1 MLWCASS
8 SNSYIFDLKG
18 LSMLHVEF
26 SRIRTLRCS
35 LVHNMFKRGC
45 LWEQPLWK
53 GRKEAELSE
62 GRSQAVMQP
71 KKLQLTP
78 QEALDYTG
86 GQSCPILGQSNKA
99 FISCLNSHCMCLL
112 WEGHD
117 LSKVTLCSWGN
128 HWRNWQLASVC
139 LQHCLQ
145 LSNKDPE
152 EECGWTIPMSTKPH
166 PCCPNAKW

>member
-1 MLWCASS
+1 MGLKILMLWCASS

-117 LSKVTLCSWGN
+117 LGQGDSLQLRQSLKELAAGKCLPVTL
-128 HWRNWQLASVC
+128 
-139 LQHCLQ
+139 
-145 LSNKDPE
+145 
-152 EECGWTIPMSTKPH
+152 ST
-166 PCCPNAKW
+166 A